1 MKLPTSA
8 HATQPWRIHELT
20 GDFRLEDVWALPTPG
35 GPDDFPELVRLLTEG
50 DPAKGLPGIARLLW
64 NLRFKVGERLGWD
77 DSNAGVGSRVP
88 RLRDRLP
95 DDLRDGPSGPVFE
108 SLPFTSLY
116 LLEHEFA
123 AEIAN
128 QTMHGV
134 LHLGWLAHEDGGY
147 RGQMA
152 VLVKRNGV
160 LGSAYMAAIKP
171 FRYLVVYPA
180 AMRQI
185 EAAWQLRASRR
196 AQVQPASASPAV

>member
-1 MKLPTSA
+1 MRLPSSA
-8 HATQPWRIHELT
+8 HTAQPWRIHEFT
-20 GDFRLEDVWALPTPG
+20 PDFRLEDVWALPTPG
-35 GPDDFPELVRLLTEG
+35 GPDDFPELVRQFAAG

-64 NLRFKVGERLGWD
+64 NLRFKTGELLGLD
-77 DSNAGVGSRVP
+77 DAKTAVGSRV
-88 RLRDRLP
+88 RSLRERLP
-95 DDLRDGPSGPVFE
+95 ADLRHGSAGPVFD

-134 LHLGWLAHEDGGY
+134 MHLGWVGDETGGY
-147 RGQMA
+147 TGQMA
-152 VLVKRNGV
+152 VLVKPNGV

-180 AMRQI
+180 AMRHI
-185 EAAWQLRASRR
+185 EGVWRSRSARR
-196 AQVQPASASPAV
+196 ARVRPAAGSPSG